1 MQSKCS
7 GFYSE
12 YFLKSKSSY
21 QYILNHIYD
30 NYFYDWKIYISDYNK
45 KNLYLLIYYMDYNK
59 LSLEKHQQYRW
70 KISVQSKVPLWSK
83 EDLSVYYTPW
93 VAEPCRLIAED
104 PELAYKYTWKNN
116 SVAVISDWSSVLW
129 LGNIWWLAGLP
140 VMEWKAILLKEFG
153 WVDAIP
159 IVLSTQDPD
168 EIIRVVQ
175 AISPTFGWIN
185 LEDIAAPNCFYIEE
199 ELQKRLS
206 IPVFHDDQHGTAIVV
221 LAWLINALKL
231 VNKKFS
237 DIKVVLAWAWAAGI
251 AISKLLV
258 KYWLKNLILVDSN
271 WAIHS
276 GRGDLN
282 TYKQSLLQYNINN
295 ESWSLK
301 EVIIWADVFI
311 GVSRPNLIQATD
323 VEKMAKQAIVFSLS
337 NPEPEITREEA
348 LAWWAYIVATWRS
361 DFPNQINNL
370 LVFPG
375 IFRWSL
381 DSRISQI
388 KYNHKI
394 AAAEALANYVTDLN
408 PDNIIPSPLDKNIS
422 NIIAQAIW
430 KIQ

>member
-1 MQSKCS
+1 
-7 GFYSE
+7 
-12 YFLKSKSSY
+12 
-21 QYILNHIYD
+21 
-30 NYFYDWKIYISDYNK
+30 
-45 KNLYLLIYYMDYNK
+45 MDYNK
-59 LSLEKHQQYRW
+59 LSVEKHLEYKW
-70 KISVQSKVPLWSK
+70 KLSVQSKVPLSSR
-83 EDLSVYYTPW
+83 EDLSIYYTPW
-93 VAEPCRLIAED
+93 VAEPCRLIAKN

-129 LGNIWWLAGLP
+129 LGNIGWLAWLP

-153 WVDAIP
+153 GVDAIP

-168 EIIRVVQ
+168 EIIRVVE

-221 LAWLINALKL
+221 LAWLINSLKL
-231 VNKKFS
+231 VNKNFS

-258 KYWLKNLILVDSN
+258 KYWLQNLILVDSH

-276 GRGDLN
+276 ARGDLN
-282 TYKQSLLQYNINN
+282 KYKQSLLQYNINN
-295 ESWSLK
+295 ENWSLK
-301 EVIIWADVFI
+301 EVIVWADVFI
-311 GVSRPNLIQATD
+311 WVSRPNLIQATD

-348 LAWWAYIVATWRS
+348 LAGWAYIVATGRS

-375 IFRWSL
+375 IFRGAL
-381 DSRISQI
+381 DNRISQI
-388 KYNHKI
+388 TDAHKI
-394 AAAEALANYVTDLN
+394 AAAEALANYVTDLSPN
-408 PDNIIPSPLDKNIS
+408 NIIPSPLDKNIA
-422 NIIAQAIW
+422 NIIAKAIW